1 MKNEFDVFY
10 NVWARNHRE
19 DNRNLVRYYAE
30 YEKQGY
36 LLRKDLN
43 DLNQIQNK
51 YGEHVIALITPYIKE
66 SAHKINYELRERKR

>member
-10 NVWARNHRE
+10 QVWARNHSA
-19 DNRNLVRYYAE
+19 DNKDLIRYYAE

-51 YGEHVIALITPYIKE
+51 YGEHVMTLIIPYIKE
-66 SAHKINYELRERKR
+66 SAHRISIL